1 MRDLS
6 HPRDYM
12 DDSISDDLLMV
23 PDDMLRQTAEYQCRK
38 YNRLMRR
45 VEAVID
51 WANATL
57 GPEDHEEIEWIRLKH
72 EAKYRG

>member
-1 MRDLS
+1 
-6 HPRDYM
+6 
-12 DDSISDDLLMV
+12 
-23 PDDMLRQTAEYQCRK
+23 
-38 YNRLMRR
+38 MRR